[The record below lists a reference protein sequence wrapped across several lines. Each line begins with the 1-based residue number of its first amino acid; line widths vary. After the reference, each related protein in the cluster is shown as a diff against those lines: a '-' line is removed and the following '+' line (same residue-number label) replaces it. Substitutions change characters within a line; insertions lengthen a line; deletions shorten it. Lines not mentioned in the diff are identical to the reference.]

1 MYEYISEKQK
11 KILKE
16 DDFER
21 RMKTFWLGAHIIK
34 NNEEYVH
41 LYLHVGLNKEKLCSI
56 ENLIACDNLKQ
67 IISEALLHDK
77 TLKEIPLEMRS
88 TNIGAFLSK
97 KIKQETTNV
106 ILEKAGPSLNM
117 KITGPQSRIL
127 FDCDFLLSFPL
138 VFWPSPASE
147 WIHRA
152 RCWPDQ
158 ATIQRLA
165 SLPCHVIAKQMTEG
179 HRYTWRFSFSRQVR

>member
-1 MYEYISEKQK
+1 MDGRERSISAWFAQHTGLFHPIKHFSPTIWLYYSNL
-11 KILKE
+11 ILE
-16 DDFER
+16 HD
-21 RMKTFWLGAHIIK
+21 MIILR
-34 NNEEYVH
+34 NH
-41 LYLHVGLNKEKLCSI
+41 CLDTR
-56 ENLIACDNLKQ
+56 ENIIACDNLKQ

-97 KIKQETTNV
+97 KMKQETTNV

-117 KITGPQSRIL
+117 KITGPQGRIL

-147 WIHRA
+147 WIERA
-152 RCWPDQ
+152 RSWPDQ

-165 SLPCHVIAKQMTEG
+165 SLPCHVIAKPMTEG